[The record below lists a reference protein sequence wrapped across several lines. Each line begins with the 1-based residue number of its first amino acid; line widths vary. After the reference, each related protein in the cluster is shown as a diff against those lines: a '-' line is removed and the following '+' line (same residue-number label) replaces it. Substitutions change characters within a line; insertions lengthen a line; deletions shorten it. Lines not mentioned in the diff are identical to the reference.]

1 MKEIFK
7 IDLFTEPDFQRFNNF
22 LIKAAVFLDKDPVS
36 AAISIP
42 KLTKSI
48 RSKFES
54 TGNPVATSVFLEDN
68 SLFVKWSDQK
78 KLLLKLNKIPDDNT
92 ISEITQHFRD
102 KIENASPEL
111 LRIQNQKIKKNLEAA
126 KQKAEAE
133 INDIEKQLNVR
144 KKELEKYMIKAET
157 DSLTGLLNRRAFNQH
172 LSAALK
178 DLKTKNKVFC
188 LLYLDLDF
196 FKTINDTY
204 GHSFGDKILKGM
216 SMNMLNCIREKTD
229 YAFRI
234 GGDEFAIILF
244 SDENIAARAAQKILN
259 GIEHGISIG
268 FTLADKND
276 TPEIIAQRADM
287 ALYFSK
293 DQGRS
298 IVTVAH
304 KPNYSDNPSASS
316 LEIIYNGKS

>member
-7 IDLFTEPDFQRFNNF
+7 IDLFTEPDFQRFNSF
-22 LIKAAVFLDKDPVS
+22 LIKAADFFDKDPVNP
-36 AAISIP
+36 AISIP
-42 KLTKSI
+42 KLTKDI
-48 RSKFES
+48 RNKFKS
-54 TGNPVATSVFLEDN
+54 TGNPVATTVFIEDN
-68 SLFVKWSDQK
+68 SLFVKWSDQRR
-78 KLLLKLNKIPDDNT
+78 LLLKLKKIPDEKNLT
-92 ISEITQHFRD
+92 EITQHFSD
-102 KIENASPEL
+102 KIHNASPEL
-111 LRIQNQKIKKNLEAA
+111 LRIQNQEIKKNLEAA
-126 KQKAEAE
+126 KQKAESE

-144 KKELEKYMIKAET
+144 KKELEEYMIKAET

-172 LSAALK
+172 LNSALK
-178 DLKTKNKVFC
+178 DLKNKNKIFC

-204 GHSFGDKILKGM
+204 GHSYGDKILHAM

-229 YAFRI
+229 FAFRI

-244 SDENIAARAAQKILN
+244 SDETIAARAAKKILN

-268 FTLADKND
+268 FTLAHPND

-304 KPNYSDNPSASS
+304 KPDHSENPSASS